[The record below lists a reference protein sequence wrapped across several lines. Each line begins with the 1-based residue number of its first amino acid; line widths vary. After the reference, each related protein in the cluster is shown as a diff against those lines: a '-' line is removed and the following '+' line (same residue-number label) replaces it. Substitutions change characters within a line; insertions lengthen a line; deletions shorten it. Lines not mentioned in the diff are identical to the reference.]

1 MFGVTI
7 AGCWLF
13 RLTLTRLNKKLEQ
26 GELAGWDAREDVAQE
41 TAKMEGTTADEALN
55 MRKGFRY
62 LV

>member
-1 MFGVTI
+1 MFGVTV
-7 AGCWLF
+7 AGCWVF

-26 GELAGWDAREDVAQE
+26 GELVDWDASADVAQQ
-41 TAKMEGTTADEALN
+41 TAKVEGTTADEALN